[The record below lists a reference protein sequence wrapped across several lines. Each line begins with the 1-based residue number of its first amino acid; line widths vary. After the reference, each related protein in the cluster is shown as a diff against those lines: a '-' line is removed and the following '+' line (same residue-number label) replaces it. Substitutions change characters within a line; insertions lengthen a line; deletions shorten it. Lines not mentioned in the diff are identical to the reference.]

1 MNEEYF
7 EKYRTMPIDEAIA
20 DMQKGYIIEEQKEE
34 DGEE

>member
-1 MNEEYF
+1 MNEKNL
-7 EKYRTMPIDEAIA
+7 EKYRTMPIHEAIA